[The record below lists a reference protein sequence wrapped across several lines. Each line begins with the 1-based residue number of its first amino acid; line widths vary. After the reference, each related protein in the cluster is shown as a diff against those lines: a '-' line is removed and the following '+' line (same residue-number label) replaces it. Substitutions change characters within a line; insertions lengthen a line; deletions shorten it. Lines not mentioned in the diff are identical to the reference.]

1 MSLILNDG
9 IVEIPAESPEMP
21 LLDFIRNQ
29 RGLTAAKPGCGTGDC
44 GSCLVLA
51 GEIATGETQ
60 ARYRTVNSCLMTL
73 ADAEGCHI
81 ITPEGLNGPA
91 LSPVQQALVEH
102 GAVQCGYCTP
112 GLVMALT
119 GTLLNGESPVEAA
132 AGNLCRCTGYAGIR
146 RACEALDT
154 QFIRRERS
162 LDEAA
167 EPGLLPATVAAASAG
182 LKPLAEQKQPTIEN
196 QPRFRAGNTDLG
208 VQHAHQAYDAT
219 ASLGLHRVPSLRAIT
234 LHEGYV
240 SVGAAVTVAEL
251 RQDETLNEEWP
262 LLGHFL
268 NQFASP
274 SIRHMATVG
283 GNLVN
288 ASPVADLAVALLAM
302 DAALVLQTATAERI
316 CPLADF
322 YLAYHQT
329 ALRPDELLTAI
340 RIPRNATAS
349 SRFHAEK
356 VAKRERD
363 DIATVNSAMTVT
375 DGLPGCFGEVR
386 ISAGGVAAFPKVLTA
401 TSAFLSGK
409 PVNALVIRDAMTLVE
424 GEISPMDDLR
434 GSADYKCR
442 LLQHL
447 LLAHVLALFPE
458 LRLEDCLP

>member
-1 MSLILNDG
+1 MSLILNDE
-9 IVEIPAESPEMP
+9 IVDIPADSPEMP

-44 GSCLVLA
+44 GSCLVLV
-51 GEIATGETQ
+51 GEIAPGESQ

-81 ITPEGLNGPA
+81 ITPEGLNGEA
-91 LSPVQQALVEH
+91 LSPVQLTLVEH

-119 GTLLNGESPVEAA
+119 GALLNGESPVEAA
-132 AGNLCRCTGYAGIR
+132 EGNLCRCTGYAGIR

-154 QFIRRERS
+154 QLIRRERT
-162 LDEAA
+162 LAEAA
-167 EPGLLPATVAAASAG
+167 ESGLLSAPVAAASAG
-182 LKPLAEQKQPTIEN
+182 LETLAGEKHSTTGIPH
-196 QPRFRAGNTDLG
+196 RLRAGNTDLG
-208 VQHAHQAYDAT
+208 VQHAHQEYDAA
-219 ASLGLHRVPSLRAIT
+219 ASIRLHRVPSLRTIT

-322 YLAYHQT
+322 YVAYHQT

-340 RIPRNATAS
+340 RIPRNTDVS
-349 SRFHAEK
+349 RRFHAEK

-363 DIATVNSAMTVT
+363 DIATVNSAMTVSN
-375 DGLPGCFGEVR
+375 GLPGCFGEVR
-386 ISAGGVAAFPKVLTA
+386 ISAGGVAAFPKLLMV

-409 PVNALVIRDAMTLVE
+409 PVNAAIILEAMTLLD
-424 GEISPMDDLR
+424 GEIAPIDDLR
-434 GSADYKCR
+434 GSADYKRR
-442 LLQHL
+442 LLKHL
-447 LLAHVLALFPE
+447 LVAHVLALYPE